1 LGKNPLL
8 NPGALIEQGRILYE
22 LSSLVPRYL
31 LANTGFDGS
40 VPNDVLRFFWQ
51 VIQNRDLIDDLR
63 PENMESIRSRLD
75 PDPEIKLRCF
85 VTGTAPREDEG
96 RPSDPLF
103 RDLYDLTK
111 GPKNVTPDV
120 LKRSNFLADRVA
132 KSPEQGSSQ
141 LAIHNPLFEMPEI
154 TPQLNDGVVNSAR
167 QIVNLNEEE
176 LAGFVVADHA
186 DVLGHYDRQD
196 GLIAGR
202 PFNAGLFHSG
212 AGFGDPQF
220 FELYRRVAQEI
231 LHTRTHVRRARA
243 ARLAVARLAAAL
255 VTAAN
260 MAAAKPAAARPAA
273 AKPAAAKRAAAKR
286 ARIGGRRH
294 APPAGAKPRV
304 TKRAARRRKG
314 GSSTRRR

>member
-1 LGKNPLL
+1 MADSRFALLGKNPLL

-22 LSSLVPRYL
+22 LSSLLPRYL

-63 PENMESIRSRLD
+63 PENMESMRSRLD

-132 KSPEQGSSQ
+132 KSP
-141 LAIHNPLFEMPEI
+141 N
-154 TPQLNDGVVNSAR
+154 
-167 QIVNLNEEE
+167 
-176 LAGFVVADHA
+176 
-186 DVLGHYDRQD
+186 
-196 GLIAGR
+196 
-202 PFNAGLFHSG
+202 
-212 AGFGDPQF
+212 
-220 FELYRRVAQEI
+220 
-231 LHTRTHVRRARA
+231 RA
-243 ARLAVARLAAAL
+243 AHNSPFTTPFSRC
-255 VTAAN
+255 
-260 MAAAKPAAARPAA
+260 
-273 AKPAAAKRAAAKR
+273 
-286 ARIGGRRH
+286 RR
-294 APPAGAKPRV
+294 
-304 TKRAARRRKG
+304 
-314 GSSTRRR
+314 

>member
-1 LGKNPLL
+1 
-8 NPGALIEQGRILYE
+8 
-22 LSSLVPRYL
+22 
-31 LANTGFDGS
+31 
-40 VPNDVLRFFWQ
+40 
-51 VIQNRDLIDDLR
+51 
-63 PENMESIRSRLD
+63 
-75 PDPEIKLRCF
+75 
-85 VTGTAPREDEG
+85 
-96 RPSDPLF
+96 
-103 RDLYDLTK
+103 
-111 GPKNVTPDV
+111 
-120 LKRSNFLADRVA
+120 
-132 KSPEQGSSQ
+132 
-141 LAIHNPLFEMPEI
+141 MPEI

-231 LHTRTHVRRARA
+231 LHTRTRVRRARA
-243 ARLAVARLAAAL
+243 ARLAAALETAANLAAAKRA
-255 VTAAN
+255 T
-260 MAAAKPAAARPAA
+260 AKPAATKRAA
-273 AKPAAAKRAAAKR
+273 TKRAAAKRAAAKL

-294 APPAGAKPRV
+294 PPAAGAKPRA

-314 GSSTRRR
+314 GSSTRRP